1 MILSQQNSSQGMI
14 LQSMAL
20 VLQEGWQALQLT
32 LEALVTQTK
41 KKQ

>member
-20 VLQEGWQALQLT
+20 VLQEGWQALRLT
-32 LEALVTQTK
+32 LEVQVIQIK